1 MTDDSAVL
9 FASAARPVM
18 SHRRETYA
26 TACVAR
32 TGSIVTLESVDVMA
46 VSRFERFFRL
56 AADLDVDKNDLKRL
70 SGFVFDE
77 VYSLLVRAQATAK
90 ANVRDVIEPW
100 DLPITK
106 GLQER
111 IHEFESIDEELRL
124 EPFVA
129 ELPARPQLDVTLG
142 DDAMKALP
150 GVAGGLCVALARC
163 MKLVDTT
170 LVNPSSKH
178 WERAFQIFELL
189 M

>member
-1 MTDDSAVL
+1 
-9 FASAARPVM
+9 
-18 SHRRETYA
+18 
-26 TACVAR
+26 
-32 TGSIVTLESVDVMA
+32 MA
-46 VSRFERFFRL
+46 VPRFERLFRR
-56 AADLDVDKNDLKRL
+56 AADLEVDKNDLKWL
-70 SGFVFDE
+70 SGFMFDE
-77 VYSLLVRAQATAK
+77 VYNVLIRAQATAK

-111 IHEFESIDEELRL
+111 IHEFEGIDEELGL
-124 EPFVA
+124 EPFIA
-129 ELPARPQLDVTLG
+129 DLAARPQLDVTLG
-142 DDAMKALP
+142 DDAMNALP

>member
-1 MTDDSAVL
+1 MDVLAV
-9 FASAARPVM
+9 P
-18 SHRRETYA
+18 
-26 TACVAR
+26 
-32 TGSIVTLESVDVMA
+32 
-46 VSRFERFFRL
+46 RFERFFRIT
-56 AADLDVDKNDLKRL
+56 AELDVDKSDLKRL

-77 VYSLLVRAQATAK
+77 VSNLLIRAQATAK

-111 IHEFESIDEELRL
+111 IHEFEKIDEELGL
-124 EPFVA
+124 EPFIA
-129 ELPARPQLDVTLG
+129 ELAARPQLDVTIG
-142 DDAMKALP
+142 DDALNALP

-163 MKLVDTT
+163 MKIVDTT

-178 WERAFQIFELL
+178 WQRAFQIFELL